1 MNTKEII
8 LNYIDS
14 IDDPELLD
22 FLERLFEL
30 GLKNEAEFNSAINI
44 LTKENTVQSP
54 SKA

>member
-8 LNYIDS
+8 LNCIDS
-14 IDDPELLD
+14 INNPELLV
-22 FLERLFEL
+22 FLEKLFEL
-30 GLKNEAEFNSAINI
+30 GLKDEAAFNSTINI